1 MKLAGAACVE
11 RFGGDAPA
19 SVEALCSLKGVG
31 PKMAFIAMHACW
43 GKAVGIGVDTH
54 VHRIANRLRWVKTAT
69 PEATRDSLQ
78 ALLPRAMWGGVNV
91 LLVGFGQQVCTPLAP
106 KCASCAIA
114 AICPSSGV
122 RGGDG
127 GGAGDSGGG
136 AGAGSGA
143 ESSAGG
149 GAAEEECADTEEEG
163 APAPAPPAK
172 ARKKR
177 A

>member
-1 MKLAGAACVE
+1 
-11 RFGGDAPA
+11 
-19 SVEALCSLKGVG
+19 VEALCSLKGVG

-54 VHRIANRLRWVKTAT
+54 VHRIANRLRWVKTST

-122 RGGDG
+122 RGGEG

-136 AGAGSGA
+136 AGGS
-143 ESSAGG
+143 G
-149 GAAEEECADTEEEG
+149 GAAEEEHADTEEEG
-163 APAPAPPAK
+163 APAPAPAPPAK